1 MATKRKTKRPTVRR
15 KKTTLSSGPKRRRR
29 ISKKNFLNELTSPA
43 KAKSSVIALGGNAVG
58 VGIALG
64 LSKFVIPQTW
74 GKPGKIGA
82 AVVGGF
88 ILNSFGGHLSN
99 VGNGLF
105 SSMLTQVFSPIIGL
119 SEDANFAS
127 DNILDEQPLYL
138 DESGTPLVLEMDS
151 NGEEYFREMSADEME
166 GM

>member
-1 MATKRKTKRPTVRR
+1 MATKRKTKRHTVRR
-15 KKTTLSSGPKRRRR
+15 KKSTLSSGPKRRRR
-29 ISKKNFLNELTSPA
+29 TTKHNFLSELTNPT
-43 KAKSSVIALGGNAVG
+43 KAKNSIVALGGNALG

-88 ILNSFGGHLSN
+88 LLNSFGGHLSN

-127 DNILDEQPLYL
+127 DNVLNEQPLYL

-151 NGEEYFREMSADEME
+151 NGNDYFREMTENEMAE
-166 GM
+166 M

>member
-1 MATKRKTKRPTVRR
+1 MATKRKKTTVRRR
-15 KKTTLSSGPKRRRR
+15 KKTALSAGPKRRRTR
-29 ISKKNFLNELTSPA
+29 RKGSMLSEIVNPA
-43 KAKSSVIALGGNAVG
+43 KAKSSVVAMGGNAVG
-58 VGIALG
+58 VGLALG

-88 ILNSFGGHLSN
+88 ILNSFGGHLAN

-119 SEDANFAS
+119 SEDASFAS
-127 DNILDEQPLYL
+127 NDILNEQPLYL

-151 NGEEYFREMSADEME
+151 DGNEFFREMSAEEME